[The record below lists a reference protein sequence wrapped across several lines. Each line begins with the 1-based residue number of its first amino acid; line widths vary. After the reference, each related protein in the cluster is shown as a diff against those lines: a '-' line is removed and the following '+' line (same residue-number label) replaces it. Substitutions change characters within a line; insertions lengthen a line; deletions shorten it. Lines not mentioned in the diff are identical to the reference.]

1 MSRALSYRKAERS
14 GRLAETGALLLL
26 LCKGYWPLAS
36 RVKTP
41 RGEIDLIVR
50 RGRTLVL
57 VEVKRRAVME
67 TGFHSITAQQQNRII
82 EASQWW
88 LAQNPQ
94 HARCTIRCD
103 VVLSAPNR
111 FPHHIENAFSA

>member
-1 MSRALSYRKAERS
+1 MNRALSYSKAERS
-14 GRLAETGALLLL
+14 GRLAETAALLLL
-26 LCKGYWPLAS
+26 MCKGYWPIAT

-57 VEVKRRAVME
+57 VEVKRRARLE
-67 TGFHSITAQQQNRII
+67 QGFHAISAQQQNRIM
-82 EASQWW
+82 EAYQYW
-88 LAQNPQ
+88 LSGHPSYADFT
-94 HARCTIRCD
+94 ARCD

-111 FPHHIENAFSA
+111 FPHHIENAFHL